1 MERSVSCG
9 YLPRKWNL
17 GFSFSPSPLSRLL
30 SHPLLEQ
37 TTGRLS
43 AKVDFLLKI
52 STGAVAYNMSWLLI
66 QSKGRVW
73 SYIITSK
80 LDVSSDALTWMP
92 GSVISFVPE
101 WRSFWRRWW
110 LVPSVSW
117 RWYLA
122 GCLDIFSVQ
131 SWFLSQLL
139 QFFRTSPLI
148 LKQIYM

>member
-1 MERSVSCG
+1 MERSLSCVC
-9 YLPRKWNL
+9 LPSKWNL

-30 SHPLLEQ
+30 SPPLLEQ
-37 TTGRLS
+37 TTGHLS
-43 AKVDFLLKI
+43 AKVDFLLKL
-52 STGAVAYNMSWLLI
+52 STGAVACNMLWLFI
-66 QSKGRVW
+66 QSKWRIW

-80 LDVSSDALTWMP
+80 LDVWSDALTWMP

-122 GCLDIFSVQ
+122 GCLDIFSAQ
-131 SWFLSQLL
+131 SWSLSQLL
-139 QFFRTSPLI
+139 QFFHTSPLI